1 MLPCVLL
8 TLNIFFPFS
17 LHTSILSAIS
27 PFFLSQL
34 DSRVYVRRAYHWFSR
49 DLWEKCHSAVQL
61 EDLFRYQTSTTNFCG
76 VNLNISVS
84 CRLPHRKGTKYS
96 PYILLCLKKPDGSAP
111 TATSEK
117 KTYWGGKSMDKWA
130 HVRILVFFLKICS
143 FSTST
148 RHVWGAFVGPQK
160 RVKAGFPMHKFIW
173 RHK

>member
-49 DLWEKCHSAVQL
+49 DPWEKCHSAVQL
-61 EDLFRYQTSTTNFCG
+61 EDLFRYQTSTTNLCG

-84 CRLPHRKGTKYS
+84 CRLPRRKGTKYS
-96 PYILLCLKKPDGSAP
+96 PYILLCLKKADGSAP

-130 HVRILVFFLKICS
+130 HVRILVFSLKICR

-160 RVKAGFPMHKFIW
+160 RVKAGFPMHKFI
-173 RHK
+173 